1 MKKMKQIKRRKSVK
15 KKIRLSK
22 KTKIV
27 LCIVL
32 IVFII
37 ALGFFSKKTVIYI
50 DPFND
55 NTYNCRSIW
64 VWEDD
69 NYNMPSLSH
78 SEKDGDYLAAGIKKL
93 ENGIS
98 IFKPTVYEIQFEK
111 PEYKVIYEIDGE
123 TKTVN
128 GKFSVSEPF
137 KLEVGN
143 KTKSGKTIIGWYLK
157 DCYNNNPN
165 ECEMLTELQPYWIGD
180 TVLVPAYAPET
191 NDVQE
196 DPDFVDEVKEVVE
209 TNEIVEQTDK
219 VNEPVSE
226 EVKG

>member
-1 MKKMKQIKRRKSVK
+1 MKKMKQTKRRKRVK
-15 KKIRLSK
+15 KKIKFTK

-32 IVFII
+32 IVLIV
-37 ALGFFSKKTVIYI
+37 ALGFFSKKKVVYI
-50 DPFND
+50 DPIDD
-55 NTYNCRSIW
+55 NTYTIPSMW

-78 SEKDGDYLAAGIKKL
+78 STENGDCLASGLKKIKT
-93 ENGIS
+93 GIS
-98 IFKPTVYEIQFEK
+98 IFKPTVYEIQFEI

-123 TKTVN
+123 TKTIN
-128 GKFSVSEPF
+128 GKFSMSEPF

-165 ECEMLTELQPYWIGD
+165 ECEILTELHPYWIGD

-191 NDVQE
+191 NDTQE
-196 DPDFVDEVKEVVE
+196 DPGIVDEVKEVVE
-209 TNEIVEQTDK
+209 
-219 VNEPVSE
+219 VNEDIKSDEVSTE
-226 EVKG
+226 EIKG